1 MTTIVIGIDPGI
13 TGAIAV
19 FMDGKFYAVYD
30 MPSQVKSVTR
40 KRSPRTDKMVD
51 RIKKEVDCHALYL
64 TVSSCVLLGDTFIS
78 LEAVH
83 AMRKGAAGETQGTVS
98 AFSFGESFG
107 CARAVC
113 EATVH
118 KNHINRISPTVWK
131 RHFGLLKQD
140 KDAARLKAI
149 DLVPDAA
156 GVLTRKKDG
165 GRADA
170 ILLAK
175 YLVDNEEKMVC

>member
-1 MTTIVIGIDPGI
+1 MTIVVGIDPGI
-13 TGAIAV
+13 TGAVAV
-19 FMDGKFYAVYD
+19 FMDGEFYAVYD

-40 KRSPRTDKMVD
+40 KRSPRTGKMVD

-64 TVSSCVLLGDTFIS
+64 TISTCVLLGESFIS

-113 EATVH
+113 ESTVQ
-118 KNHINRISPTVWK
+118 KDRINRISPTVWK

-149 DLVPDAA
+149 ELVPDAA
-156 GVLTRKKDG
+156 PCLTRKKDG

-175 YLVDNEEKMVC
+175 YLADNKEKYGC